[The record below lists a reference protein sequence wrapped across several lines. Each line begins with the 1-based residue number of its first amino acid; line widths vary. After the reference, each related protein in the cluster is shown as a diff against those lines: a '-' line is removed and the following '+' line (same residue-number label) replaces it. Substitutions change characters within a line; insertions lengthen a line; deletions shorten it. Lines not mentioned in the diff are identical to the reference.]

1 MAPRALAPALFIAL
15 VAIEAR
21 AHAQDLPQG
30 TVAPAPV
37 SKGTTEINS
46 QKFEAA
52 AKVPDPEKEKDATE
66 LTIGAGG
73 LAASGN
79 ARLVSL
85 TTNGDFRTRW
95 SDNQV
100 TAAVAG
106 NYGRTAVPGAS
117 LETNVANLQARS
129 RYDRFFL
136 TDWTAFL
143 GLQARN
149 DRFQGIDLRL
159 QVDPG
164 IGYYFVNEPTQ
175 LLWVELGY
183 DYLHDVRR
191 DEDRVVRDAAGLPTG
206 VIIDKTSSVH
216 SGRAFLGYNNQLN
229 EAVTFNA
236 GVEYLQGLSD
246 TMVHR
251 LNGDAKLSS
260 KIGAGFSLA
269 TSFSIRYDN
278 QPLPRKEK
286 VDTITALNLVFK
298 LL

>member
-1 MAPRALAPALFIAL
+1 MLPRSMSAALVIALAAFDSS
-15 VAIEAR
+15 
-21 AHAQDLPQG
+21 AHADDLPQG

-37 SKGTTEINS
+37 SKGTTELNS

-52 AKVPDPEKEKDATE
+52 AKVPDPEKVKDATE
-66 LTIGAGG
+66 LAVGAGG
-73 LAASGN
+73 LAATGN
-79 ARLVSL
+79 SRLISL
-85 TTNGDFRTRW
+85 TTNGDFRLRRT
-95 SDNQV
+95 DNQF

-106 NYGRTAVPGAS
+106 NYGRTAVPGGS
-117 LETNVANLQARS
+117 LETNVANLQSRA

-143 GLQARN
+143 GVQARN

-159 QVDPG
+159 QIDPG
-164 IGYYFVNEPTQ
+164 IGYYFVNEPKQ

-191 DEDRVVRDAAGLPTG
+191 DEDRIVRDAADVPTG
-206 VIIDKTSSVH
+206 QIIDKTSSVH
-216 SGRAFLGYNNQLN
+216 SGRLFLGYNNQLN
-229 EAVTFNA
+229 EAVSFNA

-246 TMVHR
+246 TSVHR

-260 KIGAGFSLA
+260 KIGEGFSLA
-269 TSFSIRYDN
+269 TSFSLRYDN
-278 QPLPRKEK
+278 QPLPGKEK

>member
-1 MAPRALAPALFIAL
+1 MLPRSMSAPLVIALAAFDSTAN
-15 VAIEAR
+15 AD
-21 AHAQDLPQG
+21 DLPQG

-37 SKGTTEINS
+37 SKGTTELNS

-52 AKVPDPEKEKDATE
+52 SKVPDPEKVKDATE
-66 LTIGAGG
+66 LAVGAGG
-73 LAASGN
+73 LASTGN
-79 ARLVSL
+79 ARLISL
-85 TTNGDFRTRW
+85 TTNGDFRLRR
-95 SDNQV
+95 SDNQF

-106 NYGRTAVPGAS
+106 NYGRTAVPGRS
-117 LETNVANLQARS
+117 PETNVANLQTRA

-143 GLQARN
+143 GVQARN

-159 QVDPG
+159 QIDPG
-164 IGYYFVNEPTQ
+164 IGYYFVNDPKQ

-191 DEDRVVRDAAGLPTG
+191 DEDRIVRDAAGVPTG
-206 VIIDKTSSVH
+206 QIIDKTSTVH
-216 SGRAFLGYNNQLN
+216 SGRLFLGYNNQLN
-229 EAVTFNA
+229 EAVSFNA

-246 TMVHR
+246 TSVHR

-260 KIGAGFSLA
+260 KIGEGFSLA
-269 TSFSIRYDN
+269 TSFSLRYDN
-278 QPLPRKEK
+278 QPLPGKEK